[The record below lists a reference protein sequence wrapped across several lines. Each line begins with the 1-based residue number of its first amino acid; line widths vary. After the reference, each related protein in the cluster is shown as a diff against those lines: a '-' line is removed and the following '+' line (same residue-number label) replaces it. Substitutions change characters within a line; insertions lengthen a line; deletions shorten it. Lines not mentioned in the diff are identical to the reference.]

1 MIQRILKLGWLLALA
16 FAPWAAAVEDS
27 AAHRIVMV
35 EDNSNKLE
43 CLVWDR
49 AGGAPLILLGG
60 LGSTGHI
67 FDGLAPRLAEKH
79 PVVALTRRGVGAS
92 EAGSAQLD
100 SSSLVEDILH
110 CLDALQLDSVILV
123 GHSFGC
129 LEASLFAQ
137 RYPERVKAVVYLD
150 GAYRPSVRRH
160 ELLARV
166 GPLMPSPSPAEA
178 SSFPKLLNWMTE
190 NRPGWN
196 AACET
201 DLRSL
206 LVIEGEA
213 FRPRGNSQIF
223 GLLMGVAKTTEPHF
237 EKVRQPSLAI
247 FADNGVLQLA
257 SGLPDARS
265 ADRSAF
271 LDFAAFIKDARLE
284 FEQSVP
290 AGSTAHLDNTDHF
303 CFIQREQMIAEMI
316 LEFAEKIGPSKAGG
330 AQP

>member
-1 MIQRILKLGWLLALA
+1 MIPRILKLGWMLALA
-16 FAPWAAAVEDS
+16 SSALAVAVEDS
-27 AAHRIVMV
+27 AAHRIVMI
-35 EDNSNKLE
+35 EANSNKLE

-49 AGGAPLILLGG
+49 AGTTVVLLAG

-67 FDGLAPRLAEKH
+67 YDGLAPRLAEKH
-79 PVVALTRRGVGAS
+79 QVVALTRRGVGAS
-92 EAGSAQLD
+92 QTESVQFD
-100 SSSLVEDILH
+100 SSALVEDILH
-110 CLDALQLDSVILV
+110 CLDGLHLDSVILV

-150 GAYRPSVRRH
+150 GAYRPSVRRD
-160 ELLARV
+160 ELLKRV

-196 AACET
+196 AACEI
-201 DLRSL
+201 DLKSL

-213 FRPRGNSQIF
+213 FRPRGNPQIF

-237 EKVRQPSLAI
+237 EKVMHPSLAI

-257 SGLPDARS
+257 SDLPDARS

-303 CFIQREQMIAEMI
+303 CFIQREQTIAEMI
-316 LEFAEKIGPSKAGG
+316 LNFVGKIEPTKAGG
-330 AQP
+330 R